1 MRVWVISAA
10 GSVDEFGKV
19 NKQSERNVLTFR
31 TERVGKIIIM
41 FLMTQN
47 TKKWCNEQVLE
58 PANYLNIKCF
68 DFVLCPILIYLTCY
82 GLVDRVS
89 IFKSLQCFDGALI

>member
-47 TKKWCNEQVLE
+47 TKKWC
-58 PANYLNIKCF
+58 
-68 DFVLCPILIYLTCY
+68 IYT
-82 GLVDRVS
+82 
-89 IFKSLQCFDGALI
+89 